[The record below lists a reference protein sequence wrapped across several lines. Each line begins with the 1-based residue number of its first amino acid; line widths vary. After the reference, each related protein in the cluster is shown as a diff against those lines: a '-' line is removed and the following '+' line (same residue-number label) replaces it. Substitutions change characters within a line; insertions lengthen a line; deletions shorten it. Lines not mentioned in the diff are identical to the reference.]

1 MIGTI
6 KELSNRLRIGD
17 QVLGQV
23 ELSVL
28 TRLGQAAGWAK
39 QVSKVRTVQGK
50 GKPSEG
56 VEQRLQRELSQAHSS
71 DLVIVDESIGP
82 VAPR

>member
-6 KELSNRLRIGD
+6 KELSNRLRIGE

-50 GKPSEG
+50 GKPAVVWDITFPEG
-56 VEQRLQRELSQAHSS
+56 MGVTEQT
-71 DLVIVDESIGP
+71 P
-82 VAPR
+82 T

>member
-39 QVSKVRTVQGK
+39 QVSKVNGWR
-50 GKPSEG
+50 
-56 VEQRLQRELSQAHSS
+56 
-71 DLVIVDESIGP
+71 
-82 VAPR
+82 